1 MNLRI
6 FLVLLLL
13 GAVLAIPF
21 LFRPATPKA
30 ELPAGEAERLV
41 IITPHNENIK
51 FEWEQAFR
59 SYYRKK
65 FGRDIIFDYRAPGGT
80 SDIMRYIAD
89 RYQTE
94 FRRYCEEHG
103 LPWNSLTASAFDRD
117 QKPSAPAEAK
127 AARKA
132 FLNSDVS
139 IGIDLMAGGGTFEL
153 ARNANAGFAVDAEIQ
168 KKYPELLD
176 PAIIPQSFGGEL
188 LYDPAGRYYGLCL
201 ATFGICYNIDRLREL
216 KDKTPPQ
223 RWADLAAPRF
233 FNRIVIGDPSKS
245 GSINKC
251 FEIMIQQLM
260 AECSSPERGWRDG
273 LNLIKRIIAN
283 AFTITDS
290 AGKVTRDVASG
301 TAAAGIAIDIYG
313 LTEREW
319 SGVQFRGKPHFNYV
333 APEGGTAVSP
343 DPIQLLRGAPNKHAA
358 VELIAFLLSREGQK
372 LMCFNP
378 GTPGGPVRST
388 LRRPPIR
395 RDLYSK
401 QYEKFRSDPDYNPY
415 RSGSSFTY
423 HPEWTGRYYSLLRV
437 LIRTIMLDCLDELRD
452 AWKAII
458 DAGGPDAV
466 PEAMEYFNRLPFEYK
481 DASAAAQSLRRS
493 ETRTAIDIARTKRE
507 WRDAMRANYRKAA
520 ELARKKGPV
529 K

>member
-6 FLVLLLL
+6 LSVLLLL
-13 GAVLAIPF
+13 GAILAIPF
-21 LFRPATPKA
+21 LFRPAA
-30 ELPAGEAERLV
+30 PAGKTDGETERLV
-41 IITPHNENIK
+41 IITPHNETIK
-51 FEWEQAFR
+51 YEWEQAFR
-59 SYYRKK
+59 KHYRKK
-65 FGRDIIFDYRAPGGT
+65 FGKDIVFDYRAPGGT

-103 LPWNSLTASAFDRD
+103 LPWNSLTASAFARD
-117 QKPSAPAEAK
+117 QKPSAPAEART
-127 AARKA
+127 ARKA

-153 ARNANAGFAVDAEIQ
+153 ARNANAGFAVNAGIRE
-168 KKYPELLD
+168 KYSELLD

-201 ATFGICYNIDRLREL
+201 STFGICYNTDRIREME
-216 KDKTPPQ
+216 DKTPPR

-251 FEIMIQQLM
+251 FEVMIQQLM
-260 AECSSPERGWRDG
+260 AERNSPERGWRDG

-283 AFTITDS
+283 AFTVTDS
-290 AGKVTRDVASG
+290 AGKVTRDVAAG
-301 TAAAGIAIDIYG
+301 AAAAGMAIDTYG

-319 SGVQFRGKPHFNYV
+319 SGIQFRGKPHFNYV

-343 DPIQLLRGAPNKHAA
+343 DPIQLLRGAPNKRAA
-358 VELIAFLLSREGQK
+358 VELIAFLLSKEGQK

-395 RDLYSK
+395 RDLYAK

-415 RSGSSFTY
+415 ASGSSFTY
-423 HPEWTGRYYSLLRV
+423 HPEWTGRYYTLLRI
-437 LIRTIMLDCLDELRD
+437 LLRTIMLDCQDELRD

-481 DASAAAQSLRRS
+481 DASAAAQSMRRS
-493 ETRTAIDIARTKRE
+493 ETRTAVDIARTKRE

-520 ELARKKGPV
+520 ELARKKGSV